1 MSLTYQ
7 QQEFINCARSPLY
20 FLDNYGHVFNAAKR
34 MFTAMECFD
43 YQRDCL
49 KAFHKYQNNIV
60 LKSRQTGISVVT
72 AGYVAWRLMF
82 SIDEKILIVA
92 NDGAGAIRFLES
104 VKVFI
109 NNTPDWLKP
118 MEVKNN
124 EKYISF
130 TNNCWAKAV
139 AASPEAGRGESL
151 TMLILDEVAF
161 IDNADSIWMGAGMA
175 VSQTKGKCIMIS
187 TPNGTGNLY
196 HRTWVASIK
205 NENNFNRLEVHWT
218 ENPISAKGL
227 EVRVDDITGKEYR
240 WSPWYQEQIER
251 LEHNTVKIAQELD
264 LSFEGSKYLA
274 IEHAIIEK
282 YDKEIKNYKINCYY
296 NHSFWGANPAG
307 NRDFDVSDRFTKN
320 KTGFWIWDLPMEGK
334 RYIVSAD
341 VARGDGKDYST
352 IQVLDAATL
361 EQVAEYQ
368 GKLGPDSFAHLIYR
382 VAMDYNEAY
391 VVVEANSFG
400 LATCLELKN
409 KLKYKKLYHSKS
421 IQKMVE
427 HYSRIK
433 IDEGEDVPGF
443 QTTARTRPLLV
454 SCLMKYM
461 RSNELKLKSQRII
474 EEFKTFVIVNDKAQH
489 EPGFNDDLIIALG
502 IGLFIRD
509 TEFENVMLGQKLFS
523 TMLDAIDFSSSS
535 YSGQAAKAKDGEK
548 GSSPIYGSA
557 ADEIADDD
565 LGWLLG

>member
-1 MSLTYQ
+1 
-7 QQEFINCARSPLY
+7 
-20 FLDNYGHVFNAAKR
+20 

-274 IEHAIIEK
+274 IENVIIEK

-307 NRDFDVSDRFTKN
+307 NRDFDASDRFTKN
-320 KTGFWIWDLPMEGK
+320 KTGFWVWDLPREGA

-352 IQVLDAATL
+352 IQVMDAATL

-368 GKLGPDSFAHLIYR
+368 GKIGPDTFAHLIFR
-382 VAMDYNEAY
+382 IATDYNEAY

-443 QTTARTRPLLV
+443 QTTSRTRPLLI
-454 SCLMKYM
+454 SCLLKYM

-489 EPGFNDDLIIALG
+489 EPGFNDDLIFALG

-535 YSGQAAKAKDGEK
+535 YSGQPAKVKDGEK